1 MAAHKDLNNLACP
14 TCAQPM
20 RVSHTVPKQ
29 VGLPELK
36 SFRCFFCNEAVTK
49 AVEDI

>member
-1 MAAHKDLNNLACP
+1 MARHIETN

-20 RVSHTVPKQ
+20 RISHITPKQ
-29 VGLPELK
+29 AGRPELK
-36 SFRCFFCNEAVTK
+36 SFRCFFCTEVVTK